1 MNNASVHN
9 TDKNVFSSVSRAQFS
24 FANAARFSSYCVYYY
39 YYYRNFVAHRKGR

>member
-1 MNNASVHN
+1 MNNASVLN

-39 YYYRNFVAHRKGR
+39 YRNFVAHRKGR

>member
-39 YYYRNFVAHRKGR
+39 RNFVAHRKGR